1 MGTLY
6 PKIWL
11 FFAKFVRKLSN
22 FPNLVFPRETISK
35 RKVDPALKH
44 MRQASAFL
52 LAAILTISSCLFPAL
67 ASGTESKDR
76 AEKLTALHLLQGVG
90 ANADGTIR
98 YDLDKAPTRLQG
110 VIMLVRLLGQEGAA
124 LSGSLEMPF
133 TDVTGSTAAYVAYAY
148 RTGITNGTSATTFT
162 PGSLLS
168 PRAYLTFLLR
178 ALGYTESGGDF
189 VWGGQAR
196 KAASLGL
203 ITQNAAERIDEISLL
218 RQDLVD
224 LSYAALTCPMKDGG
238 GTLAEKLLSDG
249 VFTEEEGRDAGVLGG
264 TGWSYDIPVPADT
277 STVRYEKKTL
287 STSAGSLTAHVL
299 TVNTTNPKV
308 RVKTAMVDNTL
319 NHTAAFSDIV
329 RDSGGAVAVVNG
341 NFFSS
346 YSTFQAPIGHVM
358 ADGQFLYGN
367 SGLTSLGFTADGTVK
382 VGRPPLFTRLTSGSD
397 QWSVYEINTAD
408 QEPLASVLYTPAYG
422 ERVILRNGG
431 WALSVEN
438 GIISEFYSTVENASV
453 AIPRNGYVV
462 YMGTGYVSTSYFRIP
477 QIGASISM
485 EYYLNREDEDGFT
498 LDGVEQMIS
507 GAPRLVRQ
515 GQLYTELEAGFQEP
529 RFTTQNSPRTA
540 AGVNGEGKLLLVSVP
555 GGATI
560 QQMREAMLSLGCVEA
575 VNLDGGAS
583 CGMYWQGSYLA
594 TPSRNLTVTL
604 QVFVDP

>member
-1 MGTLY
+1 MGGEGS
-6 PKIWL
+6 
-11 FFAKFVRKLSN
+11 RGGG
-22 FPNLVFPRETISK
+22 EG
-35 RKVDPALKH
+35 
-44 MRQASAFL
+44 FL
-52 LAAILTISSCLFPAL
+52 LI
-67 ASGTESKDR
+67 
-76 AEKLTALHLLQGVG
+76 
-90 ANADGTIR
+90 ADG
-98 YDLDKAPTRLQG
+98 A
-110 VIMLVRLLGQEGAA
+110 
-124 LSGSLEMPF
+124 
-133 TDVTGSTAAYVAYAY
+133 
-148 RTGITNGTSATTFT
+148 
-162 PGSLLS
+162 
-168 PRAYLTFLLR
+168 
-178 ALGYTESGGDF
+178 
-189 VWGGQAR
+189 
-196 KAASLGL
+196 
-203 ITQNAAERIDEISLL
+203 
-218 RQDLVD
+218 
-224 LSYAALTCPMKDGG
+224 
-238 GTLAEKLLSDG
+238 
-249 VFTEEEGRDAGVLGG
+249 
-264 TGWSYDIPVPADT
+264 
-277 STVRYEKKTL
+277 
-287 STSAGSLTAHVL
+287 
-299 TVNTTNPKV
+299 
-308 RVKTAMVDNTL
+308 
-319 NHTAAFSDIV
+319 
-329 RDSGGAVAVVNG
+329 
-341 NFFSS
+341 
-346 YSTFQAPIGHVM
+346 
-358 ADGQFLYGN
+358 
-367 SGLTSLGFTADGTVK
+367 VK